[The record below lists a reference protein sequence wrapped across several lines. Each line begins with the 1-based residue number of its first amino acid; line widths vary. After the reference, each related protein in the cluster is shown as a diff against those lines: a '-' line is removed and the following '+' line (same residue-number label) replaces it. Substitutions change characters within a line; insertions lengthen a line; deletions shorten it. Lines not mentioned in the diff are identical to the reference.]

1 MDYTKPHIPI
11 FIITHNRL
19 EILKRS
25 VDSYEKF
32 ISHPIRIIF
41 FNVASTYQPTL
52 DYMASKEKEG
62 CKIYT
67 SKINNHKLVIN
78 AIKDYLHHHPQCE
91 YYVVTD
97 PDIELDD
104 VNDDILD
111 FYIHV
116 LNTTGVNSVG
126 PMLRIDDIPDYYP
139 RKQNVIDGHGHQ
151 FWKRPRYRI
160 HYKNNKFSFIH
171 CNTDTTFQL
180 ASRKN
185 IPSNFPNGNSIRC
198 LSPYSARHLDWYLD
212 PNNLPPCQKY
222 YAQECSNTSH
232 WANPRWNG
240 NYFGKNI
247 KSL

>member
-1 MDYTKPHIPI
+1 MP
-11 FIITHNRL
+11 
-19 EILKRS
+19 
-25 VDSYEKF
+25 
-32 ISHPIRIIF
+32 
-41 FNVASTYQPTL
+41 
-52 DYMASKEKEG
+52 
-62 CKIYT
+62 
-67 SKINNHKLVIN
+67 KINNHKLVIN

-97 PDIELDD
+97 PDIELDN

-151 FWKRPRYRI
+151 FWKRTRHRI
-160 HYKNNKFSFIH
+160 NYKNNKFLFIH
-171 CNTDTTFQL
+171 CDTDTTFQL

-222 YAQECSNTSH
+222 YAQRCSNTSH

-240 NYFGKNI
+240 NYFGKKIYNHFNI
-247 KSL
+247 TSKSIIDSAKLLLK